1 MNPPPSL
8 SLYHYAG
15 CPFCTLVR
23 NAMDSLGLEIELRDI
38 LQDPERRRE
47 LVEATGR
54 QTVPCLRV
62 ESEDGQVEWM
72 HESRHIV
79 EYLRSRPPA

>member
-1 MNPPPSL
+1 MNSSTQL

-15 CPFCTLVR
+15 CPFCSLVR
-23 NAMDSLGLEIELRDI
+23 NAMDALELEIELRDI

-54 QTVPCLRV
+54 QTVPCLRIA
-62 ESEDGQVEWM
+62 SDDGKVEWM

-79 EYLRSRPPA
+79 EYLQALPAE